1 MIDYSITKYIIKNN
15 RTIHFNDLDDYDRV
29 KQVFIASDFDI
40 SDDCAN
46 HFKGMKSLERFDV
59 LDKRSRFYSEDGVLY
74 ANVTKNPKDKLRSK
88 EMFYNFDDDFSG
100 RVLVAFPTNYPCKSF
115 AIPDGTIAICKG
127 AFEST
132 NIEELTLP
140 SSLEFIDFHSLE
152 ATKSLRLLRVP
163 NKMIV
168 IYDHFEIGKE
178 GDYTIERNDG
188 KSLNEEIASLWE
200 SVTAPLPNEPKDEEH
215 LGLKFKGNVL
225 YPRYI
230 VWPNEEGHKEIS
242 TALTDKE
249 KVLLYWQK
257 HKALDKCSDDDRIMM
272 ALFLFLIDPCKL
284 HPSDGYEANI
294 IMDIAFGGN
303 GVYDA
308 WLKKQAC
315 SSKDYKNLKELLNND
330 KVRFLDYIS
339 VSTIHHLLKERGEDI
354 LGALSEKDNV
364 VAISNLLF
372 IREATFLHDASS
384 LMSKAAKLGD
394 PVSMWETTLDLYR
407 HGEGNM
413 PIVLALLHKL
423 ANGETNLPYIHL
435 DDLMWDA
442 KNNLKWIENNRNEID
457 KGNYGAPFDYAK

>member
-1 MIDYSITKYIIKNN
+1 MFDYSIDKYIIKNN

-46 HFKGMKSLERFDV
+46 HFKGMKSLERFEV
-59 LDKRSRFYSEDGVLY
+59 VDKRSRFFSEDGVLY
-74 ANVTKNPKDKLRSK
+74 ANFTKNPKDKLRSK
-88 EMFYNFDDDFSG
+88 EMFYNFSDDFSG
-100 RVLVAFPTNYPCKSF
+100 RVLVAFPTNYPHKSF
-115 AIPDGTIAICKG
+115 SIPDGTIAICKG

-140 SSLEFIDFHSLE
+140 SSLEFIDFHALE

-163 NKMIV
+163 NKTIV
-168 IYDHFEIGKE
+168 IYDHIEIGKE
-178 GDYTIERNDG
+178 GDFTIKSNDG
-188 KSLNEEIASLWE
+188 KPLNEEIASLWE
-200 SVTAPLPNEPKDEEH
+200 SVTAPLPTEPKDEEL
-215 LGLKFKGNVL
+215 LGLKYKGYLL

-249 KVLLYWQK
+249 NVLLYWQR
-257 HKALDKCSDDDRIMM
+257 HKALDKFCDDDRIMM

-284 HPSDGYEANI
+284 HPSDGDEANV
-294 IMDIAFGGN
+294 IMDMAFGDN
-303 GVYDA
+303 GVEDA
-308 WLKKQAC
+308 WLKKQAG
-315 SSKDYKNLKELLNND
+315 SSRDYKHLKELLNID

-339 VSTIHHLLKERGEDI
+339 VSSIHQLLKERGENI
-354 LGALSEKDNV
+354 LEVLSEKDNV
-364 VAISNLLF
+364 VAVSNLLF
-372 IREATFLHDASS
+372 LREVIFLHDAPY
-384 LMSKAAKLGD
+384 LMLKAAKLGD
-394 PVSMWETTLDLYR
+394 PVSMWETALDLYR

-442 KNNLKWIENNRNEID
+442 KNNFTWLEKQRIEDNEETVND
-457 KGNYGAPFDYAK
+457 MELPF